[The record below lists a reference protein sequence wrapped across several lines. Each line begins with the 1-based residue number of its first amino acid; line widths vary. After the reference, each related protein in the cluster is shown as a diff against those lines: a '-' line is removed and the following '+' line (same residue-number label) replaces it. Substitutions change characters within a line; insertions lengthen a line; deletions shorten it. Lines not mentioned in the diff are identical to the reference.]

1 MSIQSGNGRPTKYT
15 IQVLESVKEYT
26 DNCKKNGNFPTVEGL
41 AGTLGVGTRTLYD
54 WEKVHTDFSHTLDI
68 LRDAQRQ
75 LLITNGLTGSYSSR
89 FAIFLLKASHG
100 MTEKEPLV
108 NATQNNN
115 LNISPELLA
124 DALQIMED
132 KKS

>member
-1 MSIQSGNGRPTKYT
+1 MNSTPGIGRPTKYT
-15 IQVLESVKEYT
+15 REALESVREYT
-26 DNCKKNGNFPTVEGL
+26 VGTVKSGSFPTIEGL

-54 WEKVHTDFSHTLDI
+54 WEHVHSDFSQTLDI

-75 LLITNGLTGSYSSR
+75 LLITNGLTGQYSSR

-108 NATQNNN
+108 TANQNNN
-115 LNISPELLA
+115 LNISPDLLA
-124 DALQIMED
+124 DALKIMED
-132 KKS
+132 SKG